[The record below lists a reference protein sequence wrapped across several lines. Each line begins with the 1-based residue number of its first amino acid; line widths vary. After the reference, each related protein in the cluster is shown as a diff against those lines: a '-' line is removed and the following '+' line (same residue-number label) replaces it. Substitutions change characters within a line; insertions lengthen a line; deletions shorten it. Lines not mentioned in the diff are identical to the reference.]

1 MKKLFVLSLFMAFV
15 VTITSCKKE
24 ESPSVK
30 SESSPLVQDLV
41 GIQNGDIIPGKY
53 IIILDEQPVKS
64 QQNYETAQKE
74 VRALAED
81 ILSQS
86 GLKSQSISTC
96 YSHSIKGFA
105 AELSKEQAALI
116 AKDERVIYVEQDQY
130 VILKK
135 PDNPGGGGGGG
146 GTTSQN
152 TPYGIARVGGG
163 ATYTGDNVVWILDTG
178 IDLDHP
184 DLNVDVSRS
193 VAFGQNTPDD
203 GHGHGTHCA
212 GTIAAID
219 NDFGVVGVA
228 AGATVIAVRILDR
241 RGYGATSDCIAGV
254 DYVGANGVAGDV
266 ANMSV
271 GYPASTA
278 LDQAVVNA
286 ASNGIYFA
294 LAAGNDG
301 LPTYNSPQPSPGRV
315 NGNNIWTVSAMDS
328 NDDFAYFSNYG
339 NPPVDLCG
347 PGVSVYSC
355 YKRGGYATMSG
366 TSMATPH
373 VCGVL
378 LMTNGSPGTDGTVNG
393 DPDGNADDIV
403 HL

>member
-1 MKKLFVLSLFMAFV
+1 MRKVFLMSYLLAMAV
-15 VTITSCKKE
+15 IIMSCQKDQTTE
-24 ESPSVK
+24 VNNPVSPQIQALQNQVS
-30 SESSPLVQDLV
+30 
-41 GIQNGDIIPGKY
+41 GIIEGKY
-53 IIILDEQPVKS
+53 IIVMDDTPVKS
-64 QQNYETAQKE
+64 SLSYQEGQEI
-74 VRALAED
+74 VRAEAMD
-81 ILSQS
+81 ILSKT
-86 GLKSQSISTC
+86 GNKSESISVV

-105 AELSKEQAALI
+105 AELSEEEALI
-116 AKDERVIYVEQDQY
+116 VTDDDRVKYVERDHY

-135 PDNPGGGGGGG
+135 PDGAGGGGGGG
-146 GTTSQN
+146 SSQV
-152 TPYGIARVGGG
+152 TPWGITRVGGG
-163 ATYTGDNVVWILDTG
+163 ATYTGNGSAWILDTG

-193 VAFGQNTPDD
+193 VAFGQNNPDD
-203 GHGHGTHCA
+203 GHGHGSHCA
-212 GTIAAID
+212 GTIAGID

-228 AGATVIAVRILDR
+228 AGAPVVAVRILDR

-254 DYVGANGVAGDV
+254 DYVGANAAPGDV

-278 LDQAVVNA
+278 LDNAVVNA

-301 LPTYNSPQPSPGRV
+301 LHTYNSPQPSPGRV
-315 NGNNIWTVSAMDS
+315 NGTNIWTVSAMDS

-339 NPPVDLCG
+339 NPPVELCG

-355 YKRGGYATMSG
+355 YKRGGYTTMSG

-373 VCGVL
+373 VCGTL
-378 LMTNGSPGTDGTVNG
+378 LMTNGNPNTDGTVNG
-393 DPDGNADDIV
+393 DPDGTADDIV

>member
-1 MKKLFVLSLFMAFV
+1 MRKVFLSSYLLAMVVIFM
-15 VTITSCKKE
+15 SCQKDQTTE
-24 ESPSVK
+24 VNNPVSPQIEALQNQVS
-30 SESSPLVQDLV
+30 
-41 GIQNGDIIPGKY
+41 GIIEGKY
-53 IIILDEQPVKS
+53 IIVMDDSPVKS
-64 QQNYETAQKE
+64 SLSYQEGQTI
-74 VRALAED
+74 VRAEAMD
-81 ILSQS
+81 ILSKT
-86 GLKSQSISTC
+86 GHKSESISVV

-105 AELSKEQAALI
+105 AELSEDEALLVGR
-116 AKDERVIYVEQDQY
+116 DERVKYIERDHY

-146 GTTSQN
+146 GGSSQTT
-152 TPYGIARVGGG
+152 PWGITRVGGG
-163 ATYTGDNVVWILDTG
+163 ATYSGSNSAWILDTG

-184 DLNVDVSRS
+184 DLNVDVARS
-193 VAFGQNTPDD
+193 VAFGQNNPDD
-203 GHGHGTHCA
+203 GHGHGSHCA

-219 NDFGVVGVA
+219 NSFGVVGVA
-228 AGATVIAVRILDR
+228 AGAPVVAVRILDR

-254 DYVGANGVAGDV
+254 DYVGANASAGDV

-278 LDQAVVNA
+278 LDNAVVNA

-301 LPTYNSPQPSPGRV
+301 LHTYNSPQPSPGRV

-339 NPPVDLCG
+339 NPPVELCG

-355 YKRGGYATMSG
+355 YKRGGYTTMSG

-373 VCGVL
+373 VCGTL
-378 LMTNGSPGTDGTVNG
+378 LMTNGNPNTDGTVNG

>member
-1 MKKLFVLSLFMAFV
+1 MRNLILKSYLLALVVIFVSCQKEDPKEASLSSLNVIEDIQYQSSGIIEGQYIIVMEDAV
-15 VTITSCKKE
+15 QKSSLSYAEGQEQVRTEAQEILSQIGN
-24 ESPSVK
+24 K
-30 SESSPLVQDLV
+30 SES
-41 GIQNGDIIPGKY
+41 
-53 IIILDEQPVKS
+53 
-64 QQNYETAQKE
+64 
-74 VRALAED
+74 
-81 ILSQS
+81 
-86 GLKSQSISTC
+86 ISAI
-96 YSHSIKGFA
+96 YSHALKGFA
-105 AELSKEQAALI
+105 AQLTADEANLI
-116 AKDERVIYVEQDQY
+116 GQDKRVKYVERDHF

-135 PDNPGGGGGGG
+135 PDNPGGGNGGGG
-146 GTTSQN
+146 GGDSQV
-152 TPYGIARVGGG
+152 TPWGITRVGGG
-163 ATYTGDNVVWILDTG
+163 ANYSGNGTAWILDTG

-193 VAFGQNTPDD
+193 VAFGQNSPDD
-203 GHGHGTHCA
+203 GHGHGSHCA

-219 NDFGVVGVA
+219 NTFGVIGVA
-228 AGATVIAVRILDR
+228 AGAPVVAVRMLDR
-241 RGYGATSDCIAGV
+241 RGYGATSDCIAAV
-254 DYVGANGVAGDV
+254 DYVGANAAPGDV

-278 LDQAVVNA
+278 LDNAVVNA
-286 ASNGIYFA
+286 ASNGIFFA

-301 LPTYNSPQPSPGRV
+301 LHTYNSPQPSPGRV

-355 YKRGGYATMSG
+355 YKRGGYTTMSG

-373 VCGVL
+373 VCGTL
-378 LMTNGSPGTDGTVNG
+378 LMTNGNPGTSGTVNG
-393 DPDGNADDIV
+393 DPDGNADDIA

>member
-1 MKKLFVLSLFMAFV
+1 MMRKLLMKSYLLAFV
-15 VTITSCKKE
+15 VVFVSCQKENPQE
-24 ESPSVK
+24 ESLSTIKVADDLQYQ
-30 SESSPLVQDLV
+30 SS
-41 GIQNGDIIPGKY
+41 GIIEGQY
-53 IIILDEQPVKS
+53 IIVMEDAVTKSSLSYEEGQQQVREDAEAILNQIGKKA
-64 QQNYETAQKE
+64 QNLNA
-74 VRALAED
+74 V
-81 ILSQS
+81 
-86 GLKSQSISTC
+86 
-96 YSHSIKGFA
+96 YSHAIKGFA
-105 AELSKEQAALI
+105 VQLTADELDLI
-116 AKDERVIYVEQDQY
+116 RLDKRVKYVEQDHY

-135 PDNPGGGGGGG
+135 PDNPGGGGGG
-146 GTTSQN
+146 TSSQV
-152 TPYGIARVGGG
+152 TPWGISRVDGG
-163 ATYTGDNVVWILDTG
+163 ATYTGSGTAWILDTG

-193 VAFGQNTPDD
+193 VVFGENTPDD
-203 GHGHGTHCA
+203 GHGHGSHCA

-219 NDFGVVGVA
+219 NAYGVVGVA
-228 AGATVIAVRILDR
+228 AGAPVVAVRMLDR
-241 RGYGATSDCIAGV
+241 RGYGSTSDCIAAV
-254 DYVGANGVAGDV
+254 DYVGANAAPGDV

-278 LDQAVVNA
+278 LDNAVVNA
-286 ASNGIYFA
+286 ASNGIFFA

-301 LPTYNSPQPSPGRV
+301 LHTYNSPQPSPGRV

-355 YKRGGYATMSG
+355 YKRGGYTTMSG

-373 VCGVL
+373 VCGTL
-378 LMTNGSPGTDGTVNG
+378 LMTNGNPGTSGTVNG